1 MFNSFDYNS
10 GFLKSLEM
18 LKNFKKIVSKKL
30 IRNFADYIQISA
42 QRGVWFQNT
51 YLKDFHKS
59 QIDLGKMNYSD
70 FLKKGRLNLMF
81 YDGSGILENLCNNLP
96 TVAIWT
102 DTNDSLYDHVDDE
115 FIEKYNYLKEA
126 GIIFDNLN
134 QLKNRE

>member
-1 MFNSFDYNS
+1 
-10 GFLKSLEM
+10 
-18 LKNFKKIVSKKL
+18 
-30 IRNFADYIQISA
+30 
-42 QRGVWFQNT
+42 
-51 YLKDFHKS
+51 
-59 QIDLGKMNYSD
+59 MNYSD

-134 QLKNRE
+134 QLKNHLNKYWNNIDKWWLSQKTQNSITQFNKDYNNKTNIFSLIKLKKIINKNI